1 MGDSGSISSSFV
13 SSSSGT
19 CLGVCVRVVPVVVVR
34 ASGRAGTSF
43 ILGSADL
50 ALRLTGLRLE
60 VIMGSIVTRVEAK
73 GDDRDKIKD
82 RARLRLRAGAMMED
96 AEERT
101 PPATFGAS

>member
-19 CLGVCVRVVPVVVVR
+19 CLGVCIRVPVVAVR
-34 ASGRAGTSF
+34 GSGRAGTSF